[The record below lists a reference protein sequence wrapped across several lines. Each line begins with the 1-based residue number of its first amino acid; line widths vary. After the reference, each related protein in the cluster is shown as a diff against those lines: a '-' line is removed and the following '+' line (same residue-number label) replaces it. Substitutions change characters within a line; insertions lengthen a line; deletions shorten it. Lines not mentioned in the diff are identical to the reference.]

1 MGIYDLKI
9 SIYIMKI
16 YF

>member
-16 YF
+16 Y